1 MPDLCLHICSLIH
14 FFSFDVYISSVAHL
28 LCLDP
33 DHLARAF
40 TSTHVMTHGE
50 TIVRP
55 NTVEQAMDI
64 RDAMAKALYGR
75 LFSWIVNKINP
86 ELNSEKWALCIYLFK
101 FFLPYN
107 NMAAQIYTC

>member
-1 MPDLCLHICSLIH
+1 MKCVSISYVSQKQLDIPLIVIFIPTIHASHRVCYLH
-14 FFSFDVYISSVAHL
+14 SVAHL
-28 LCLDP
+28 LCLEP
-33 DHLARAF
+33 DHLATAF

-86 ELNSEKWALCIYLFK
+86 ELNSDSRK
-101 FFLPYN
+101 
-107 NMAAQIYTC
+107 

>member
-1 MPDLCLHICSLIH
+1 MPLFFHLVLKIRLLTRENTMTLTLPPAHISPSTH
-14 FFSFDVYISSVAHL
+14 NQKNFPSVAQL
-28 LCLDP
+28 LCLEP
-33 DHLARAF
+33 DHLSTAF

-55 NTVEQAMDI
+55 NTVEQAMDV

-86 ELNSEKWALCIYLFK
+86 ELNSGK
-101 FFLPYN
+101 
-107 NMAAQIYTC
+107 

>member
-1 MPDLCLHICSLIH
+1 MFIILYHWH
-14 FFSFDVYISSVAHL
+14 WFSEASHVGFSTTPFSHPSVAHL
-28 LCLDP
+28 LCLEP
-33 DHLARAF
+33 DHLATAF
-40 TSTHVMTHGE
+40 TSTHVMTCGE

-86 ELNSEKWALCIYLFK
+86 ELNSDV
-101 FFLPYN
+101 
-107 NMAAQIYTC
+107 

>member
-1 MPDLCLHICSLIH
+1 MHLIEYIYLH
-14 FFSFDVYISSVAHL
+14 SVAHL
-28 LCLDP
+28 LCLEP
-33 DHLARAF
+33 DHLATAF

-86 ELNSEKWALCIYLFK
+86 ELNSDSRK
-101 FFLPYN
+101 
-107 NMAAQIYTC
+107 